1 MNYYIVYRR
10 YIPALRKMP
19 LKYLFQ
25 PWKAPLDV
33 QEKAGC
39 VIGNDYPK
47 PMVNH
52 AEVSKLN
59 RNKMEEF
66 KATLKDPGKHAVY
79 YTDFC
84 DYMYFLNVSLALSSS
99 TFIMWPA
106 IYHPSKWP
114 LLLSRNQCLV
124 RFPRN

>member
-1 MNYYIVYRR
+1 
-10 YIPALRKMP
+10 MP

-66 KATLKDPGKHAVY
+66 KATLKDPGRHAVY
-79 YTDFC
+79 YAAFC
-84 DYMYFLNVSLALSSS
+84 DYMNFLNVSLALYSS

-106 IYHPSKWP
+106 IYHPSKMT
-114 LLLSRNQCLV
+114 STFNA
-124 RFPRN
+124 